1 MKILLIEPG
10 GYAATFQYTHNLANE
25 LANRGHTVAL
35 GTGLRFETK
44 EFPRSYTAFE
54 IFDRFFPRPI
64 RLLRF
69 LSYVRKMQP
78 DIVHI
83 QGHSHPTS
91 YLLIRK
97 MIKSVCEAKFV
108 YTAQDVIPKKTR
120 KHHRRALKSLYAKA
134 LHIFV
139 NAQQNREMLLEMFP
153 RTDAGKITVIPLA
166 DLTAFVNSDTDTPFP
181 DIPEN
186 KKIILFFGNIEPR
199 KGLHVLLESFR
210 SVVKSV
216 PEAFLLIVGK
226 PFEDIDAYLR
236 LASNPDITDKLI
248 FHHYYLPL
256 EEIPALFSR
265 VDVVAIP
272 YVEGWNSAVI
282 ATAYSNGR
290 PVIASNIGGFDEV
303 VDDGNTGL
311 LVPPGD
317 APALAGA
324 IVSILGD
331 NNLYSRMQENV
342 KEKSRLN
349 SWPEIARKTEEI
361 YLSLAG

>member
-25 LANRGHTVAL
+25 LANRGHTVVL
-35 GTGLRFETK
+35 GTGLKFETK

-64 RLLRF
+64 RLLAF
-69 LSYVRKMQP
+69 LSHVRKMQP
-78 DIVHI
+78 DIIHI

-97 MIKSVCEAKFV
+97 MISSVCEAKFV
-108 YTAQDVIPKKTR
+108 YTAQDVIPKQTR
-120 KHHRRALKSLYAKA
+120 KHHRYALKSLYAKA

-139 NAQQNREMLLEMFP
+139 NAQQNREMLLESFP

-166 DLTAFVNSDTDTPFP
+166 DLTAFVSKDADTPFP
-181 DIPEN
+181 GIPEEL
-186 KKIILFFGNIEPR
+186 KIVLFFGNIEPR
-199 KGLHVLLESFR
+199 KGLQVLLESFR
-210 SVVKSV
+210 SVAKSV
-216 PEAFLLIVGK
+216 PDAFLLIVGK
-226 PFEDIDAYLR
+226 PFEGIDTYLE
-236 LASNPDITDKLI
+236 LANNPDIADRLI
-248 FHHYYLPL
+248 FHHHYFPL
-256 EEIPALFSR
+256 VEIPALFSR
-265 VDVVAIP
+265 VDIVAVP

-282 ATAYSNGR
+282 ATAYANGR
-290 PVIASNIGGFDEV
+290 PVIASDIGGFDEV

-317 APALAGA
+317 VPALADA
-324 IVSILGD
+324 ITRVLSD
-331 NNLYSRMQENV
+331 STLYSHMQKNV
-342 KEKSRLN
+342 KEKSKLN

-361 YLSLAG
+361 YLSLAS